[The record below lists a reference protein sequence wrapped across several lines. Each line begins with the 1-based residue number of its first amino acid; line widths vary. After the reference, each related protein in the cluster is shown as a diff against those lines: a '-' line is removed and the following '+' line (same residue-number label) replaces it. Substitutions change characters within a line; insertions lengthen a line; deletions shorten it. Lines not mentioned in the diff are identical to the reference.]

1 MTFNITVVENLKPYV
16 CWQVKIN
23 GKNALKVTIGG
34 LMNLIN
40 ATDQF
45 MILGVRLISLFSLLI
60 RPRNISWKDKFL
72 KFVLF
77 LRLSKHFL
85 VPNKLFFC
93 RRNIMFHRNQNVVFV
108 FQFIPSSVR
117 KVIALVEFDAREKRV
132 RRTASSQLKIDW
144 DMQS

>member
-1 MTFNITVVENLKPYV
+1 
-16 CWQVKIN
+16 
-23 GKNALKVTIGG
+23 
-34 LMNLIN
+34 MNLIN

-45 MILGVRLISLFSLLI
+45 MILGVRLISPFSLLI
-60 RPRNISWKDKFL
+60 RPRNISCEDKFL

-108 FQFIPSSVR
+108 FQFTPSFVR
-117 KVIALVEFDAREKRV
+117 KVFGLVEFGEREKRV
-132 RRTASSQLKIDW
+132 PRKASN
-144 DMQS
+144 

>member
-1 MTFNITVVENLKPYV
+1 
-16 CWQVKIN
+16 
-23 GKNALKVTIGG
+23 
-34 LMNLIN
+34 MNLIN

-45 MILGVRLISLFSLLI
+45 IILEVRLISLFSLLI
-60 RPRNISWKDKFL
+60 RPRNISCEDKFL

-117 KVIALVEFDAREKRV
+117 KVIALDEREKREP
-132 RRTASSQLKIDW
+132 RKASNQLKID
-144 DMQS
+144 